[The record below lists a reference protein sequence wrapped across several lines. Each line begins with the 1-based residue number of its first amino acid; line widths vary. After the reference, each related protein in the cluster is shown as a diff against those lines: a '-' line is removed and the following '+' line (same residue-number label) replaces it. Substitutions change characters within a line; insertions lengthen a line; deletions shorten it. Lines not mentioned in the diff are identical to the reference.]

1 MSGRVSYL
9 GGIVKD
15 GLILDLDAG
24 KLDSYNRLGTTW
36 NDISGRQNN
45 GTLVNFS
52 NPSPQTIWNGDNGG
66 SIIFD
71 GTNDYVDCGN
81 NSIINTA
88 VNTCTINVW
97 FKQTV
102 SAASYRFLT
111 NKGPS
116 DADENFGLAV
126 HYTNSKIYLD
136 VGGSGPYIDTTYL
149 YALNIWYNVCVTHNR
164 IAGSSTLKLY
174 INGTEIPSTTV
185 QPTLTPVTNSSN
197 FIVGSGRSNS
207 LPFPGNIS
215 IVNLYNRTLSASEVL
230 QNYNALKGRYI

>member
-1 MSGRVSYL
+1 MIFGAPP
-9 GGIVKD
+9 IVTN
-15 GLILDLDAG
+15 GLVLNLDAG
-24 KLDSYNRLGTTW
+24 NSKSYPGSGTTW
-36 NDISGRQNN
+36 TDLSGNRNTGTLTNSPTFNRDGGGNLVFN
-45 GTLVNFS
+45 GTT
-52 NPSPQTIWNGDNGG
+52 Q
-66 SIIFD
+66 
-71 GTNDYVDCGN
+71 YVDCGN
-81 NSIINTA
+81 NSIVNTA

-102 SAASYRFLT
+102 SAAPYRFLT

-126 HYTNSKIYLD
+126 HYTNSKIYFD

-185 QPTLTPVTNSSN
+185 QPTLTPATNNSN

-207 LPFPGNIS
+207 FPFPGNIS
-215 IVNLYNRTLSASEVL
+215 IVNLYNRALTASEVL
-230 QNYNALKGRYI
+230 QNYNALKSRFNLS